1 MSSCRATSRS
11 ARPSR
16 PPMTSTISRRRT
28 RSSRSPR
35 SGGLTAASRPATC
48 SPPPSSP
55 PGRRRPPNMRVLEVP
70 ERVAV
75 VTGGAGAIG
84 ASITTALRDTGH
96 RTVILDRDADVACDL
111 SSEASARAAAAT
123 VLERYGRC
131 DVLVH
136 CAAAFDRAT
145 IAEVDSATWRV
156 QAFAP
161 GMAERRFGRIV
172 FIASDT
178 VWAPPNPAMLAYIA
192 SKGALLGVM
201 RTLAVTL
208 GADGIAVSAVAPGLT
223 DTPGARTRNGDEH
236 FDAVVRGQALKRPLT
251 PVDTAAAVAYLV
263 SDAAAAMTGQVLCA
277 DGGLVMR

>member
-1 MSSCRATSRS
+1 
-11 ARPSR
+11 
-16 PPMTSTISRRRT
+16 
-28 RSSRSPR
+28 
-35 SGGLTAASRPATC
+35 
-48 SPPPSSP
+48 
-55 PGRRRPPNMRVLEVP
+55 MRVLEVP

-84 ASITTALRDTGH
+84 ASITRALRDTGH

-111 SSEASARAAAAT
+111 SSEASTRAAAAT
-123 VLERYGRC
+123 VLERHGRC

-145 IAEVDSATWRV
+145 IAEVDAATWRRVQAVNVESALWLV

-251 PVDTAAAVAYLV
+251 PGDTAAAVAYLV

>member
-1 MSSCRATSRS
+1 M
-11 ARPSR
+11 
-16 PPMTSTISRRRT
+16 
-28 RSSRSPR
+28 
-35 SGGLTAASRPATC
+35 
-48 SPPPSSP
+48 
-55 PGRRRPPNMRVLEVP
+55 P

-75 VTGGAGAIG
+75 ITGGAGAIG
-84 ASITTALRDTGH
+84 TSITTALREIGH

-111 SSEASARAAAAT
+111 SSEASTRAAAAT

-145 IAEVDSATWRV
+145 IVEVDAATWRRVQAVNVESALWLV

-192 SKGALLGVM
+192 SKGAPPAQLTTPDTIGRCCFPSIRL
-201 RTLAVTL
+201 RP
-208 GADGIAVSAVAPGLT
+208 PG
-223 DTPGARTRNGDEH
+223 
-236 FDAVVRGQALKRPLT
+236 
-251 PVDTAAAVAYLV
+251 
-263 SDAAAAMTGQVLCA
+263 
-277 DGGLVMR
+277 